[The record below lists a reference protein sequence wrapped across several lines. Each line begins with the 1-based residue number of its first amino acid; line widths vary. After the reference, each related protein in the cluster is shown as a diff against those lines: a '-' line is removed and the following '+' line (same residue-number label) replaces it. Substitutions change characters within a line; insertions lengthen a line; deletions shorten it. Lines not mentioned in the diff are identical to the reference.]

1 MNRYRL
7 VGVLG
12 LTLVL
17 GCATPPPPDRPAA
30 TRNLVADAMMAFDEA
45 DWSRAADLLRLA
57 LAQDPS
63 DAALHYYSAVAATH
77 LDRRDD
83 AIREFRWVL
92 ENVAPD
98 LPEAVD
104 ARRWLT
110 EAGVLGGPA
119 ETTKTATVAPER
131 ITEETPGDSALE
143 GRVVWTG
150 GRSTARVQLFLKG
163 APKSPNSELQWVF
176 RTDDSGRFEFKRIP
190 AGTYMLTDKV
200 AGERTWRLR
209 VQLKPGEVTSLDLGE
224 SNSASVRDDFPES

>member
-1 MNRYRL
+1 MNRFCL
-7 VGVLG
+7 FGVFG

-17 GCATPPPPDRPAA
+17 GCASPPPSDRPAA
-30 TRNLVADAMMAFDEA
+30 KRNLAVEAMLAFDER
-45 DWSRAADLLRLA
+45 DWSRAADLFRLA
-57 LAQDPS
+57 LAQDPT

-92 ENVAPD
+92 ANVAPD

-110 EAGVLGGPA
+110 EAGVLGRPT
-119 ETTKTATVAPER
+119 ETATAAPDR
-131 ITEETPGDSALE
+131 TTEETSADSGLE
-143 GRVVWTG
+143 GRVVWAG

-163 APKSPNSELQWVF
+163 APKSPNAELQWVF

-209 VQLKPGEVTSLDLGE
+209 VQLKPGEVTSLDLSE
-224 SNSASVRDDFPES
+224 SNSAKARDDFPES